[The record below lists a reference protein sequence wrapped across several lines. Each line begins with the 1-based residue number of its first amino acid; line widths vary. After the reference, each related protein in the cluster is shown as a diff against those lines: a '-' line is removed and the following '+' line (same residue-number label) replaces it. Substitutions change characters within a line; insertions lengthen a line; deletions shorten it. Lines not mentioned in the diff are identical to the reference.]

1 MLLTQLLSKKFAL
14 KNGRISLKRFGHWFL
29 ERAIEKSI
37 EKCYEHSQVDL
48 IAAII
53 LCMLLT
59 IWGNSQIVSMA
70 FNGILT
76 PLPSKSTPPQ
86 IGNPPSSKIFYP
98 PPPQSSNVWL
108 PPSYWKWPLLHF
120 THIATSSKHMFI
132 FLKRL

>member
-59 IWGNSQIVSMA
+59 IWVNSQIDSMA

-76 PLPSKSTPPQ
+76 PLPSKSSPPPKNFLPSPPVFKRFTPPLLLKMAA
-86 IGNPPSSKIFYP
+86 STFYTH
-98 PPPQSSNVWL
+98 
-108 PPSYWKWPLLHF
+108 SYFQQAHV
-120 THIATSSKHMFI
+120 HISEAFI
-132 FLKRL
+132 TD